1 MWYREAQQGRL
12 NLDSQ
17 TGVENFRNEL
27 KSLIT
32 RSLVKNKLNP
42 LEFVIDFKKLN
53 ELLQESSLKYYVDD
67 ISPMTMPLRIKTKA
81 VGMFRARDK
90 KMWLPVKYNSENY
103 ATVLHEVVHS
113 IDPQNS
119 TDYYS
124 RLRKTNDFNKP
135 YFRQNAERL
144 AFFEQLDDFY
154 STEKLNKVLEIYYIK
169 DKKKY
174 PTVEIATKA
183 FLEDL
188 KNHMQNPVQSM
199 LLNPSRMQSYL
210 TAVNNGKGG
219 YAAKLILESFDPI
232 NEEEL
237 RSKLKGVLKT
247 PAQKDS
253 ITREYLAENLKRTNS
268 KDTHYFDQLQK
279 FFSNKYLETVKTL
292 MPDYNSSVKP
302 YNQSTS
308 AYSVAAKSLIARYIS
323 LVDGVSL
330 TKAQSTVD
338 FLVFKKRDFFN
349 KLVDTLRTLRVSL
362 DENFN
367 FQDPRW
373 QILEPIVEVF
383 LNEFITYMENPEAYK
398 SSVSV
403 NQKAVNK
410 SINPYKAWQELVLS
424 YKQKYKTPEAILT
437 AIRKDNPTISIQIP
451 NFASGQIFDKPFSIG
466 NQSSKPFNQLDPK
479 VQENI
484 IYMINNNGS
493 LPPGN
498 DDIPNMSLN
507 EVNKLKMQQ

>member
-12 NLDSQ
+12 NLDTQ

-67 ISPMTMPLRIKTKA
+67 ISPMTLPLRIKQKA

-90 KMWLPVKYNSENY
+90 KMWLPIKYNSYNY

-119 TDYYS
+119 PDYYS
-124 RLRKTNDFNKP
+124 TQRKIVDYDKP
-135 YFRQNAERL
+135 YFKRNSERL
-144 AFFEQLDDFY
+144 AFFEQLHDFY
-154 STEKLNKVLEIYYIK
+154 SAEKLNKILEIFYIK

-188 KNHMQNPVQSM
+188 KNHLQNPVESM

-210 TAVNNGKGG
+210 QAVNGTKGD
-219 YAAKLILESFDPI
+219 YSAKLILESFDPI
-232 NEEEL
+232 NEQEL
-237 RSKLKGVLKT
+237 QSKLKGVLKT
-247 PAQKDS
+247 PNQKDV
-253 ITREYLAENLKRTNS
+253 ITRKYLAENLKRSNS
-268 KDTHYFDQLQK
+268 EDTHYFNQLQK
-279 FFSNKYLETVKTL
+279 FFSNKYLQTAERL
-292 MPDYNSSVKP
+292 MPNYSSPAKP
-302 YNQSTS
+302 YNQSKS

-330 TKAQSTVD
+330 PKAQKTVD

-349 KLVDTLRTLRVSL
+349 NLVDTLRTLKVSL
-362 DENFN
+362 NEDLN

-373 QILEPIVEVF
+373 QVLEPIVEVF

-410 SINPYKAWQELVLS
+410 SMNPYKAWQELVLS
-424 YKQKYKTPEAILT
+424 YKQKYKTPTAIL
-437 AIRKDNPTISIQIP
+437 AAMRKDNPTISIQIP
-451 NFASGQIFDKPFSIG
+451 NFASGQIFDKPFSMG
-466 NQSSKPFNQLDPK
+466 NQTSKPFNQLDPK
-479 VQENI
+479 IQENI
-484 IYMINNNGS
+484 IYMINNNGA

-498 DDIPNMSLN
+498 DDTPNMNLN
-507 EVNKLKMQQ
+507 EVNKLRMQQ